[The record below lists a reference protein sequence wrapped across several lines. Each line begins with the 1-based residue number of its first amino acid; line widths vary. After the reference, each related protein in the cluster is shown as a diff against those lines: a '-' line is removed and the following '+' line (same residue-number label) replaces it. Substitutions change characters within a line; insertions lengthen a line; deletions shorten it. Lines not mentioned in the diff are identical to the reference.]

1 MDAPLRRQ
9 VRAEEKIALA
19 REKNDNTVTAPSTTA
34 VGRSILD
41 IDPRR
46 KAGRDE
52 WIQRAALVLVASF
65 LVVFLVLPLYA
76 LLSKS
81 MLAPDGQFVGLAH
94 YATYFSTPTLFR
106 SIHNSFQ
113 IATLSTAV
121 TLALAFGY
129 AYALTHTC
137 MPGKEWFRIV
147 AVIPLLAPTLLP
159 ALALVHLFGN
169 KGLLKDLLFGH
180 SVYGP
185 IGIVMGMTFAVFP
198 HVFIIVNAGLSLS
211 DGRLYEAA
219 AALKASRWRIF
230 STVTLPGAKYGLV
243 SAAIAGFTH
252 AFTDF
257 GIPKVIGGQFDVL
270 ATDVYKQVIG
280 QHDFEM
286 GAVISVVLLV
296 PALVAF
302 AIDRAAQRGQ
312 IAMLSTRAVPFRP
325 KPRPV
330 ADALGFLFCALVAV
344 WVVGLIATAAF
355 ASVVK
360 FWPYDLSLTWAHYQF
375 DRFAGGGWQAYR
387 NSLAMSLWTAGV
399 GTGLIFF
406 GAYLVEKCQAWPNVR
421 RLIHLLALL
430 PLAVPGLVLG
440 LAYIFF
446 FNAPSNPLGGL
457 YGTLAILV
465 LSTTIHYYSVTHLT
479 ALTSLKQLD
488 REFESVSDSLKVSRL
503 RTFARVT
510 IPINMPA
517 ILDIFMYFFLNAM
530 TTVSAV
536 VFLYSTHTNLASIA
550 VLNMDDAGELAP
562 AAAMAMTIVGTAV
575 AARVLHS
582 VLTRGLERRTQAWRG
597 RGR

>member
-1 MDAPLRRQ
+1 MPSPNRKRTNRAVRAPPATAAGHVISDRGPRRQ
-9 VRAEEKIALA
+9 
-19 REKNDNTVTAPSTTA
+19 
-34 VGRSILD
+34 
-41 IDPRR
+41 
-46 KAGRDE
+46 AGHDE

-65 LVVFLVLPLYA
+65 LIVFLVLPLHA

-81 MLAPDGQFVGLAH
+81 VVAPDGQFVGFANF
-94 YATYFSTPTLFR
+94 ATYFSTPALFR
-106 SIHNSFQ
+106 SIHNSFTVA
-113 IATLSTAV
+113 ILATAV

-137 MPGKEWFRIV
+137 MPGKEVFRIV
-147 AVIPLLAPTLLP
+147 AVVPLLAPTLLP

-169 KGLLKDLLFGH
+169 KGVLKDLLFGH

-198 HVFIIVNAGLSLS
+198 HVFIIINAGLSLS

-219 AALKASRWRIF
+219 AALKAGRWRVF
-230 STVTLPGAKYGLV
+230 STVTLPGAKYGLI

-286 GAVISVVLLV
+286 GAVISVLLLV

-312 IAMLSTRAVPFRP
+312 IAMLSTRAIPFRP
-325 KPRPV
+325 KPRPL
-330 ADALGFLFCALVAV
+330 ADALGFLFCALVAL
-344 WVVGLIATAAF
+344 WIIGLIATAAF

-387 NSLAMSLWTAGV
+387 NSLAMSLWTAGA
-399 GTGLIFF
+399 GTGLVFF
-406 GAYLVEKCQAWPNVR
+406 GAYLVEKSHTWPTLS
-421 RLIHLLALL
+421 RLIQLLALL

-465 LSTTIHYYSVTHLT
+465 LSTLIHYYSVTHLT
-479 ALTSLKQLD
+479 ALTALKQLD
-488 REFESVSDSLKVSRL
+488 REFESVSDSLKVPRL
-503 RTFARVT
+503 RTFVRVT
-510 IPINMPA
+510 VPINMPVL
-517 ILDIFMYFFLNAM
+517 LDIFMYFFLNAM

-562 AAAMAMTIVGTAV
+562 AAAMAMVIVATAV
-575 AARVLHS
+575 AARVIHGAAS
-582 VLTRGLERRTQAWRG
+582 GGIERRTQAWRG

>member
-1 MDAPLRRQ
+1 VSSPPAAALGRFSPRRGLRR
-9 VRAEEKIALA
+9 R
-19 REKNDNTVTAPSTTA
+19 
-34 VGRSILD
+34 
-41 IDPRR
+41 
-46 KAGRDE
+46 AGRDE
-52 WIQRAALVLVASF
+52 WIERAALLLVAAF
-65 LVVFLVLPLYA
+65 LVAFLVLPLYA

-81 MLAPDGQFVGLAH
+81 VAAPDGRFVGLAH

-106 SIHNSFQ
+106 SIHNSLFV
-113 IATLSTAV
+113 AALSTAI

-137 MPGKEWFRIV
+137 MPGKEAFRIV

-169 KGLLKDLLFGH
+169 KGVLKDLLLGH

-198 HVFIIVNAGLSLS
+198 HVFIIVNAGLGLS

-219 AALKASRWRIF
+219 AVCKAGRWRVF
-230 STVTLPGAKYGLV
+230 RTVTLPGAKYGLIG
-243 SAAIAGFTH
+243 AAIAGFTH

-257 GIPKVIGGQFDVL
+257 GVPKVIGGQFDVL

-286 GAVISVVLLV
+286 GAVISVVLLI
-296 PALVAF
+296 PALIAF
-302 AIDRAAQRGQ
+302 AIDQAARRGQ
-312 IAMLSTRAVPFRP
+312 VAMLTTRAVPFQP
-325 KPRPV
+325 KPNRI

-344 WVVGLIATAAF
+344 WIVGLIVAAAF

-360 FWPYDLSLTWAHYQF
+360 FWPYDLSLTWAHYEF
-375 DRFAGGGWQAYR
+375 ERYAGGGWRAYR
-387 NSLAMSLWTAGV
+387 NTLALAAWTAGA
-399 GTGLIFF
+399 GTILVFF
-406 GAYLVEKCQAWPNVR
+406 GAYLVEKGEAWPRLR
-421 RLIHLLALL
+421 RLIQLLALL
-430 PLAVPGLVLG
+430 PLAIPGLVLG

-446 FNAPSNPLGGL
+446 FNAPANPLGGL
-457 YGTLAILV
+457 YGTFAILV
-465 LSTTIHYYSVTHLT
+465 LSTMVHYYSVTHLT
-479 ALTSLKQLD
+479 ASTALKQLD
-488 REFESVSDSLKVSRL
+488 REFEAVSDSLKAPRL
-503 RTFARVT
+503 KTFARVT
-510 IPINMPA
+510 VPISMPA

-562 AAAMAMTIVGTAV
+562 AAAMAMVIVVTSVAV
-575 AARVLHS
+575 RILHVALARAI
-582 VLTRGLERRTQAWRG
+582 GRRTQAWRA

>member
-1 MDAPLRRQ
+1 
-9 VRAEEKIALA
+9 
-19 REKNDNTVTAPSTTA
+19 
-34 VGRSILD
+34 VGWDDWIL
-41 IDPRR
+41 
-46 KAGRDE
+46 
-52 WIQRAALVLVASF
+52 RAALLLVASF

-81 MLAPDGQFVGLAH
+81 VIAPDGQFVGLTH
-94 YATYFSTPTLFR
+94 YAAYFSTPTLFL
-106 SIHNSFQ
+106 SIHNSFY

-137 MPGKEWFRIV
+137 MPGREVFRII

-180 SVYGP
+180 SVYGS
-185 IGIVMGMTFAVFP
+185 IGIVMGMTFAIFP

-219 AALKASRWRIF
+219 ALKAGRWRVF
-230 STVTLPGAKYGLV
+230 FTVTLPGAKYGLV

-257 GIPKVIGGQFDVL
+257 GVPKVIGGQFDVL
-270 ATDVYKQVIG
+270 ATDIYKQVIG

-296 PALVAF
+296 PALIAF
-302 AIDRAAQRGQ
+302 AIDRVAQRGQ
-312 IAMLSTRAVPFRP
+312 IAMLTTRAVPFQPRP
-325 KPRPV
+325 HPV
-330 ADALGFLFCALVAV
+330 ADVLGFLFCALVAA
-344 WVVGLIATAAF
+344 WIVGLIATAAF

-360 FWPYDLSLTWAHYQF
+360 FWPYDLSLTWIHYQF
-375 DRFAGGGWQAYR
+375 ERYAGGGWQAYR
-387 NSLAMSLWTAGV
+387 NSLAMAAWTAGA
-399 GTGLIFF
+399 GTALVFF
-406 GAYLVEKCQAWPNVR
+406 GAYLVEKAEAWPNLR
-421 RLIHLLALL
+421 RLIQLLALL

-440 LAYIFF
+440 LSYIFF
-446 FNAPSNPLGGL
+446 FNAPANPLGGL
-457 YGTLAILV
+457 YGTLAILA
-465 LSTTIHYYSVTHLT
+465 LSTMIHYYSVTHLT
-479 ALTSLKQLD
+479 ALTALKQLD
-488 REFESVSDSLKVSRL
+488 REFEAVSDSLKASRL

-510 IPINMPA
+510 VPISMPA

-536 VFLYSTHTNLASIA
+536 VFLYSIHTNLASIA

-562 AAAMAMTIVGTAV
+562 AAAMAMVIVVTSV
-575 AARVLHS
+575 AARVIHAR
-582 VLTRGLERRTQAWRG
+582 LTRVIERRTQAWRV
-597 RGR
+597 RGQ

>member
-1 MDAPLRRQ
+1 MSAPL
-9 VRAEEKIALA
+9 A
-19 REKNDNTVTAPSTTA
+19 TA
-34 VGRSILD
+34 VGRSLHNIG
-41 IDPRR
+41 PQR
-46 KAGRDE
+46 KAGRDD
-52 WIQRAALVLVASF
+52 WIQRAALLLVASF
-65 LVVFLVLPLYA
+65 LVVFLALPLYA

-81 MLAPDGQFVGLAH
+81 VIAPDGRFVGLAH

-106 SIHNSFQ
+106 SIHNSFYV
-113 IATLSTAV
+113 ATLSTAITV
-121 TLALAFGY
+121 ALAFGY

-137 MPGKEWFRIV
+137 MPGKELFRIV
-147 AVIPLLAPTLLP
+147 AVVPLLAPTLLP

-169 KGLLKDLLFGH
+169 KGLFRDLLFGH

-198 HVFIIVNAGLSLS
+198 HVFIIINAGLALS

-219 AALKASRWRIF
+219 AALKAGWRRIF
-230 STVTLPGAKYGLV
+230 FTVTLPGAKYGLV
-243 SAAIAGFTH
+243 GAAIAGFTH

-296 PALVAF
+296 PALIAF
-302 AIDRAAQRGQ
+302 AIDRAARRGQ
-312 IAMLSTRAVPFRP
+312 IAMLTTRAVPFQP
-325 KPRPV
+325 KPHPL

-344 WVVGLIATAAF
+344 WVVGLIAAAAF

-360 FWPYDLSLTWAHYQF
+360 FWPYDLSLTWIHYQF
-375 DRFAGGGWQAYR
+375 ERYAGGGWQAYR
-387 NSLAMSLWTAGV
+387 NSLAMAAWTAGA
-399 GTGLIFF
+399 GTGLVFF
-406 GAYLVEKCQAWPNVR
+406 GAYLVEKAEAWPNVR
-421 RLIHLLALL
+421 RLIQLLALL

-465 LSTTIHYYSVTHLT
+465 LSTMIHYYSVTHLT
-479 ALTSLKQLD
+479 ALTALKQLD
-488 REFESVSDSLKVSRL
+488 REFEAVSDSLKAPRL

-510 IPINMPA
+510 VPISMPA

-562 AAAMAMTIVGTAV
+562 AAAMAMVIVGTAI
-575 AARVLHS
+575 AARVFH
-582 VLTRGLERRTQAWRG
+582 VALTRGIERRTQAWRG

>member
-1 MDAPLRRQ
+1 MTAPTAAADGHHISDTGPRRQ
-9 VRAEEKIALA
+9 
-19 REKNDNTVTAPSTTA
+19 T
-34 VGRSILD
+34 
-41 IDPRR
+41 
-46 KAGRDE
+46 GRDE
-52 WIQRAALVLVASF
+52 WLLRAALLLVASF
-65 LVVFLVLPLYA
+65 LVVFLMLPLYA

-81 MLAPDGQFVGLAH
+81 VVAPDGQFVGLANFT
-94 YATYFSTPTLFR
+94 TYFSTPALFR
-106 SIHNSFQ
+106 SIHNSFT
-113 IATLSTAV
+113 IALFSTAI

-137 MPGKEWFRIV
+137 MPGKEFFRIV

-169 KGLLKDLLFGH
+169 KGVLKDLLFGH

-198 HVFIIVNAGLSLS
+198 HVFIIINAGLSLS

-219 AALKASRWRIF
+219 AALKASRWRVF
-230 STVTLPGAKYGLV
+230 STVTLPGAKYGLIG
-243 SAAIAGFTH
+243 AAISGFTH

-286 GAVISVVLLV
+286 GAVISVVLLI

-302 AIDRAAQRGQ
+302 AIDRAAQKGQ
-312 IAMLSTRAVPFRP
+312 IAMLSTRAIPFRP
-325 KPRPV
+325 KPRPL
-330 ADALGFLFCALVAV
+330 ADALGFLFCALVAL

-387 NSLAMSLWTAGV
+387 NSLSMALWTAGA
-399 GTGLIFF
+399 GTGLVFF
-406 GAYLVEKCQAWPNVR
+406 GAYLVEKSQTWPNLG
-421 RLIHLLALL
+421 RLIQLLALL

-446 FNAPSNPLGGL
+446 FNAPSNPLGPL

-465 LSTTIHYYSVTHLT
+465 LSTLIHYYSVTHLT
-479 ALTSLKQLD
+479 ALTALKQLD

-510 IPINMPA
+510 VPINMPV

-562 AAAMAMTIVGTAV
+562 AAAMAMTIVATAV
-575 AARVLHS
+575 AARVLHGWA
-582 VLTRGLERRTQAWRG
+582 VRIIERRTQAWRG